1 MSLNYKENSLVI
13 PKLEGSEDFD
23 AWQDLIYGS
32 LASAG
37 GWKFVENTAEPLTR
51 EADEKQYQFQARL
64 EAYHAQAAHAR
75 MIIITSCKPHI
86 QSTLAKIPTAHQ
98 CWEKLRQLFQPKGLI
113 QKHVHWKHFVRLQ
126 GFLDVAMDL

>member
-13 PKLEGSEDFD
+13 PKLDGSEDFD
-23 AWQDLIYGS
+23 AWQDLISGS

-37 GWKFVENTAEPLTR
+37 GWKFVENTAEPPTR

-86 QSTLAKIPTAHQ
+86 QTTLAKIPTAIEQ
-98 CWEKLRQLFQPKGLI
+98 FYISTPLI
-113 QKHVHWKHFVRLQ
+113 RIGRRSATSKRYE
-126 GFLDVAMDL
+126 